1 MPSSSPYLRA
11 TRPTGRVSCGDP
23 VTRIGGGRARRC
35 GKEGKPVGGKAT
47 TTAAASSSGIPC

>member
-1 MPSSSPYLRA
+1 VPSSSPYLRA

-23 VTRIGGGRARRC
+23 ATRIGGGQARRC

-47 TTAAASSSGIPC
+47 TIAAASSRGIPC